1 MKMNSGPVT
10 PISGQKSESKV
21 KVVVR
26 SRPILTSENGEKC
39 ESVIDL
45 NEPEGQVIVALEKTF
60 AFDSC
65 FSSDVTQKDIYTV
78 CYSFLSISKLD
89 L

>member
-1 MKMNSGPVT
+1 MNSGPVT

-26 SRPILTSENGEKC
+26 SRPILASENGEKC

-65 FSSDVTQKDIYTV
+65 FSSDVTQENIYTV
-78 CYSFLSISKLD
+78 CFIASLIHCHCLV
-89 L
+89 